1 MFTDFLIDTLVG
13 VIASSQN
20 LRQVKENIYLDLLM
34 KKILVACLL
43 FASAVTLAAPS
54 HISNVRGYTLDNSG
68 ELVRFSNMLFDGG
81 KVIAIGG
88 IELNQRFS
96 NATQID
102 GQNKVMLPGLI
113 DAHGHVMGLGETLLQ
128 VDLRESKSALDAVKM
143 VQAYAKTQKDLA
155 WITGRGWNQ
164 VLWPGKAYPTASL
177 LDEYVN
183 NKPVMLSRVD
193 GHASWVNS
201 KALEIA
207 GITKD
212 TLDPPGG
219 KIVRDKQGN
228 PTGVLIDNAESLML
242 KYLPKTSE
250 ATLTAQLNAAGEHLL
265 SEGITSV
272 HDAGIDKVVYNYYK
286 KRVAEHSLPL
296 RIYPMIAAT
305 SADLMQLLE
314 AGHVQDQYDW
324 LSIRSVKVY
333 GDGALGSRGAALLKP
348 YSDDPDNKG
357 LLVTREQD
365 LKPLFD
371 LVLGKQFQLNYHAI
385 GDRTNRLAL
394 NQFADSFS
402 RIGGKSLRNRV
413 EHAQVINV
421 DDIPRFKTLNIIP
434 AMQPTHATS
443 DMNMAEDRVGVER
456 LKGAYAW
463 QTFLKQESPVAFG
476 SDFPVELANPFFG
489 LHAAVTRQ
497 DRNNS
502 PDEGWIPSE
511 AVSVKQA
518 FRGFT
523 LDAAYAAHQEK
534 ILGSLTAGKWAD
546 FILIDQD
553 VFKISPQNIWKT
565 QVLETWI
572 AGEKRFTKAP

>member
-1 MFTDFLIDTLVG
+1 
-13 VIASSQN
+13 
-20 LRQVKENIYLDLLM
+20 M
-34 KKILVACLL
+34 KKLLAASLL
-43 FASAVTLAAPS
+43 FSIGLTLAAPS
-54 HISNVRGYTLDNSG
+54 HISHVKGYTLDNNG
-68 ELVRFSNMLFDGG
+68 ELIHFSNMVFDGG
-81 KVIAIGG
+81 KVLAIGG
-88 IELNQRFS
+88 EELNQRFP
-96 NATQID
+96 NATLID

-113 DAHGHVMGLGETLLQ
+113 DAHGHVMGLGEGLLQ
-128 VDLRESKSALDAVKM
+128 VDLRESKSALDAAKM
-143 VQAYAKTQKDLA
+143 VQAYANSQQALA

-164 VLWPGKAYPTASL
+164 VLWPSKAYPTVSL

-183 NKPVMLSRVD
+183 NRPVMLSRVD

-219 KIVRDKQGN
+219 KIERDKLGN
-228 PTGVLIDNAESLML
+228 PTGILIDNAIDLL
-242 KYLPKTSE
+242 YKHLPKTSE
-250 ATLTAQLNAAGEHLL
+250 ANLSAYLNAAGEQLL

-272 HDAGIDKVVYNYYK
+272 HDAGINKAEYDYFI
-286 KRVAEHSLPL
+286 KRVAQHSLPV
-296 RIYPMIAAT
+296 RIYPMIMAT
-305 SADLMQLLE
+305 SPVLRKLLE

-324 LSIRSVKVY
+324 LSIRSVKAY

-348 YSDDPDNKG
+348 YSDAPDNSG
-357 LLVTREQD
+357 LLVTREAD

-371 LVLGKQFQLNYHAI
+371 LVLGSGFQLNFHAI
-385 GDRTNRLAL
+385 GDRANRLAL
-394 NQFADSFS
+394 DQFADSFE
-402 RIGGKSLRNRV
+402 RIGGKPLRNRV

-421 DDIPRFKTLNIIP
+421 EDIPRFKTLNIIP

-443 DMNMAEDRVGVER
+443 DMNMAEDRVGADR

-463 QTFLKQESPVAFG
+463 QTFLKQGSPVAFG
-476 SDFPVELANPFFG
+476 SDFPVELSNPFFG

-502 PDEGWIPSE
+502 PDGGWIPSE
-511 AVSVKQA
+511 AVTVTQA

-534 ILGSLTAGKWAD
+534 ILGGLTAGKWAD

-553 VFKISPQNIWKT
+553 IFAISPQDIWKT
-565 QVLETWI
+565 LVLETWI
-572 AGEKRFTKAP
+572 AGEKRFSKKH